1 MLVVLVWVF
10 STVVVFDRLDGIFGV
25 VDARGSW

>member
-10 STVVVFDRLDGIFGV
+10 STVVVFDGLDGIFGV
-25 VDARGSW
+25 VDARGAW